1 MVIDTLEN
9 FGKYVSLNPLFAT
22 VAEYMKEN
30 DIFTQEVGKIRLDG
44 EDLFVNYA
52 VAKGKTVGDARIET
66 HNRMIDIQIP
76 LSCPE
81 TMGYTPRKNLPKAEY
96 NEEKDITFYS
106 GEAEKYITVNP
117 GEFVIF
123 FPEDGHAPCVSDNLE
138 IRKAIFKVK
147 A

>member
-9 FGKYVSLNPLFAT
+9 FDKYVSLNPLFSA

-30 DIFTQEVGKIRLDG
+30 DIFAQESGIVTLDG
-44 EDLFVNYA
+44 KDLFVNYT
-52 VAKGKTVGDARIET
+52 VAKGKTPDEARIET

-81 TMGYTPRKNLPKAEY
+81 TMGYTPRKNLSEAEY
-96 NEEKDITFYS
+96 NEEKDITFYK
-106 GEAEKYITVNP
+106 GLAEKYITVNP

-123 FPEDGHAPCVSDNLE
+123 FPEDGHAPCVSENTE

>member
-9 FGKYVSLNPLFAT
+9 FGKYVSLNPLFAA
-22 VAEYMKEN
+22 VAEYMKDN
-30 DIFTQEVGKIRLDG
+30 DIFAQENGVVRLDG
-44 EDLFVNYA
+44 AGLFVNYT
-52 VAKGKTVGDARIET
+52 VAKGKTVNDARIET

-81 TMGYTPRKNLPKAEY
+81 TMGYTPRKNLPEAEY
-96 NEEKDITFYS
+96 NVEKDITFYK
-106 GEAEKYITVNP
+106 GEAEKYITINP

-123 FPEDGHAPCVSDNLE
+123 FPEDGHAPCISDNPE
-138 IRKAIFKVK
+138 IKKAIFKVK